1 MRCAAILACL
11 LLTSGSLLLPCA
23 NAQSGD
29 SVDIGHGRAIY
40 LDCLGTGSPTVI
52 LLSGAGVAADNWS
65 YVGDPNGPAVIRSE
79 SAVFPSVARFTRVC
93 AYDRPGTE
101 QLGGAPSRSTP
112 VPQPT
117 TTQGAAADL
126 NSLLAAVQLPGPYV
140 LVGHSWGGL
149 IAQTYA
155 RTFPHDVAGLVL
167 VDPSTQYLPT
177 VLPPDVW
184 NRWVQSLLEHGRA
197 HPGFETTDH
206 PDSIRQLDSSPA
218 LPPIPVTVLSSDKPF
233 DYLGIG
239 DPTTYWPQW
248 LDAGSLLASYLGAT
262 HVTETHSDHFVENEN
277 PAVVVDAVCAVV
289 APPTGCPTAT

>member
-1 MRCAAILACL
+1 MRYAATIVCL

-29 SVDIGHGRAIY
+29 LVDIGQGRTIY
-40 LDCLGTGSPTVI
+40 LDCRGTGSPTVV
-52 LLSGAGVAADNWS
+52 LLSGAGVSADNWS
-65 YVGDPNGPAVIRSE
+65 YIGNPNDPATTSKPNG
-79 SAVFPSVARFTRVC
+79 SAVFPSVGRFTRVC

-117 TTQGAAADL
+117 ATQDAATDL
-126 NSLLAAVQLPGPYV
+126 NALLTAAHVPGPYV
-140 LVGHSWGGL
+140 LVGQSWGGL

-155 RTFPHDVAGLVL
+155 RTYPRDVAGLVL

-177 VLPPDVW
+177 VLAPDVW
-184 NRWVQSLLEHGRA
+184 DRWVQSLLEHGRA

-206 PDSIRQLDSSPA
+206 PDSIRQLDSSPP
-218 LPPIPVTVLSSDKPF
+218 LPPMPVVVLSADKPF

-239 DPTTYWPQW
+239 DATSFWPQW
-248 LDAGSLLASYLGAT
+248 LEAGNLLASYLGAT
-262 HVTETHSDHFVENEN
+262 HVTETHSDHFIENEN
-277 PAVVVDAVCAVV
+277 PAAVV
-289 APPTGCPTAT
+289 AAIRAVATG